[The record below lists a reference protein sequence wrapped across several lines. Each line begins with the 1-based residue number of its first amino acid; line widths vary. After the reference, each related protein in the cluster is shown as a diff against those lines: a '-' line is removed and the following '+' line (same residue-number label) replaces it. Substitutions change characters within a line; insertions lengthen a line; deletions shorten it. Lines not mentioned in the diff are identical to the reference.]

1 MVKPVRPVKK
11 VERKLSDNQEES
23 RKSKSTTELTKSIPV
38 QTTASEPSLVEDMA
52 PKTKAPVAQ
61 ISWAQRMRNQK
72 SSEAQKATPVP
83 RQASKDQ
90 GLPQTAPEKPEE
102 QVKVDPIAKKIN
114 DIIYADDKP
123 EVDGKISFSFSTVGT
138 R

>member
-1 MVKPVRPVKK
+1 
-11 VERKLSDNQEES
+11 
-23 RKSKSTTELTKSIPV
+23 
-38 QTTASEPSLVEDMA
+38 MA

-90 GLPQTAPEKPEE
+90 RLPQTAPEKPEE

-123 EVDGKISFSFSTVGT
+123 EVDGKKKSYFS
-138 R
+138 RY